1 MKKLLLLALSLVS
14 LSVCADETEQKVDS
28 VFSNSDPFTADLT
41 QLNNVGSILSDDGKL
56 RIVSWNNRKDDGN
69 FEYYTY
75 LIFKKNNKTKP
86 FVHKLH
92 CPIAT
97 KPNNNGKYT
106 ANNWYGSIYYNAFAT
121 KTGYL
126 LLGYQTYKDI
136 SRVKMIE
143 PLAISKKEVVFG
155 NDIFILD
162 TNKPDKPQSRAV
174 FEYSSKAIMS
184 ITYDNAERR
193 FVFDHLSP
201 ENPNMKG
208 LFQYY
213 GPDFSYDAL
222 KSKKKILAS
231 DSGYRHTK
239 QAIEKMDTTFNYV
252 IDRFADLQIL
262 RYKVPGF
269 ENLTL
274 NQKLYIYHLT
284 QAAEEGRD
292 ILFDQNF
299 KFNLQIRNLLE
310 NIYQNYKGDRNTPD
324 FKEFEVYLKRVW
336 FSNGIHHHYS
346 TNKILPG
353 FSQDYFNELL
363 SACGLDCEIEIKEAI
378 FNPTMYAKRVNL
390 DSSVDVI
397 ASSANNYYSG
407 VTQKEA
413 EDFYAAMSDST
424 DKTPISYGMNSRL
437 EKDDKGNISENVW
450 KADGLY
456 GDYIKRIIYH
466 LNNARKY
473 ADNDT
478 QKHIIDLLVSFYTTG
493 DLKTFDEYSIAW
505 VKDTTS
511 KVDFVNGFIE
521 TYGDALGLKA
531 SWESI
536 VNFKNEEATKRTE
549 TISSNAQWFEDNSPV
564 DNRFK
569 KREVKGV
576 SAKVITNAFLA
587 GDCYP
592 ATPIGINLPNANWIR
607 QVYGS
612 KSVTIENIMDA
623 YDEAAKGNGFAEE
636 FYLHDA
642 DRNAHYKYGFI
653 TDVLHTD
660 LHECL
665 GHGSGQ
671 LLDGVS
677 QDALKSYG
685 ATLEEARA
693 DLFGLYYMADS
704 KLVELGLL
712 PDSTAYQT
720 AYYQYILNGM
730 MTQLRRIP
738 LGEVVEESHMR
749 NRQLIASWV
758 YEKGAKANALKWI
771 EQNGKH
777 YLEIYNYDK
786 MRELFGELL
795 REVQRIKSEGDYEAG
810 KALVEKYGII
820 PNKTFHTEVTER
832 YKHLDIA
839 PYSGFVNPVYKLV
852 MNADGSVKDVVIDY
866 TENYTDQMLRYSAK
880 NK

>member
-1 MKKLLLLALSLVS
+1 MKKLFLLALSLIS
-14 LSVCADETEQKVDS
+14 LSVWADKTELKVDS

-41 QLNNVGSILSDDGKL
+41 PLNNVGSILSDDGKL
-56 RIVSWNNRKDDGN
+56 RIVSWNNRKEDGG

-75 LIFKKNNKTKP
+75 FIYKKNKKTKP
-86 FVHKLH
+86 FVHKLY
-92 CPIAT
+92 CPKAT
-97 KPNNNGKYT
+97 KPINIGKYN
-106 ANNWYGSIYYNAFAT
+106 ANNWYGGLYYKAFAI
-121 KTGYL
+121 KKGYL
-126 LLGYQTYKDI
+126 LLGYQTYRDI
-136 SRVKMIE
+136 SRVKFIE
-143 PLAISKKEVVFG
+143 PVTITKKDVVFG
-155 NDIFILD
+155 DDIFLLD
-162 TNKPDKPQSRAV
+162 KKPQSRAV
-174 FEYSSKAIMS
+174 FEYSAKAVMS
-184 ITYDNAERR
+184 ITYDEHSKQ

-231 DSGYRHTK
+231 DSGYRCKK
-239 QAIEKMDTTFNYV
+239 QTIEKQEKMDTTFNYV

-269 ENLTL
+269 EKLTL

-284 QAAEEGRD
+284 KAAEEGRD

-310 NIYQNYKGDRNTPD
+310 NIYQNYKGDRNAPD

-346 TNKILPG
+346 TNKIIPG

-363 SACGLDCEIEIKEAI
+363 SACGLSCEIEIKEAM
-378 FNPTMYAKRVNL
+378 FNPTIYAKRVNL

-413 EDFYAAMSDST
+413 EDFYAAMTDST
-424 DKTPISYGMNSRL
+424 DKSPISYGMNSRL
-437 EKDDKGNISENVW
+437 EKDDNGNISENVW

-456 GDYIKRIIYH
+456 GDYIKRIIAH
-466 LNNARKY
+466 LKDARKY

-478 QKHIIDLLVSFYTTG
+478 QKRIIDLLVEFYTTG
-493 DLKTFDEYSIAW
+493 NLKTFDEYSIAW
-505 VKDTTS
+505 VKDTAS

-536 VNFKNEEATKRTE
+536 VNFRNEEATKRTE
-549 TISSNAQWFEDNSPV
+549 TISSNAQWFENNSPV

-569 KREVKGV
+569 KKEVKGV

-693 DLFGLYYMADS
+693 DLFGLYYMADP

-712 PDSTAYQT
+712 PDSTAFQT

-758 YEKGAKANALKWI
+758 YEKGEKANALKWI
-771 EQNGKH
+771 KKDGKH
-777 YLEIYNYDK
+777 YLEIYDYATLRK
-786 MRELFGELL
+786 LFGDLL
-795 REVQRIKSEGDYEAG
+795 SEVQRIKSEGDYEAG
-810 KALVEKYGII
+810 KNLVEMYGIV
-820 PNKTFHTEVTER
+820 PNKAFHQEVTER
-832 YKHLDIA
+832 YKHLNIA
-839 PYSGFVNPVYKLV
+839 PYSGFVNPIYRLV
-852 MNADGSVKDVVIDY
+852 MNPDGTIKDVKPDY
-866 TENYTDQMLRYSAK
+866 TEDYTHQMLRYSAK